1 MKKFMN
7 SLIVTLL
14 LLLTTLRVSA
24 IDVVTSLATNDTQS
38 VASSGIYIASV
49 TIQNATGVTDTVR
62 LIDAPSTSL
71 TYTRGSFT
79 VPTSYTTNY
88 VSTYTNINGV
98 VTSVTNSALFTLNT
112 TVAATTNSYRTI
124 NLFTVPANTTVTWT
138 PVNGAY
144 TVYGLLVTNNA
155 VSTMTTSYAPIRP

>member
-1 MKKFMN
+1 MKKFFKILLVMFA
-7 SLIVTLL
+7 LISSQVLG
-14 LLLTTLRVSA
+14 

-38 VASSGIYIASV
+38 VSSSGIYIASV
-49 TIQNATGVTDTVR
+49 TIQNATGVTGTVR

-79 VPTSYTTNY
+79 VPSSYTTNY
-88 VSTYTNINGV
+88 VTTYTNINGV
-98 VTSVTNSALFTLNT
+98 TTSVTNSALFSLNT
-112 TVAATTNSYRTI
+112 TVAASTNNYKTI

-155 VSTMTTSYAPIRP
+155 VCTMTTSYAPIRP

>member
-1 MKKFMN
+1 MKKFFN
-7 SLIVTLL
+7 ILL
-14 LLLTTLRVSA
+14 VMAALLTSRVLA

-38 VASSGIYIASV
+38 ISSSGIYIASV
-49 TIQNATGVTDTVR
+49 TIQNATGVTGTFR
-62 LIDAPSTSL
+62 LLDAPSTSL

-79 VPTSYTTNY
+79 VPTSYSTNY

-112 TVAATTNSYRTI
+112 TVAASTNSYKTI
-124 NLFTVPANTTVTWT
+124 NLITVPANSTVTWT

-144 TVYGLLVTNNA
+144 TVFGLLVTNNI